1 MEIKPSADKKYY
13 SFTINYDSPQSKV
26 LKKFELLKLRKKGLY
41 IKAYDIM
48 NAITAVLN
56 VIT

>member
-1 MEIKPSADKKYY
+1 MEIKPSADKAFY
-13 SFTINYDSPQSKV
+13 SSQQSKV

-48 NAITAVLN
+48 NAITAALN
-56 VIT
+56 VSSLVI